1 MALKIDSHQHFW
13 KYSPTEYSW
22 ISDKM
27 GSIKK
32 DFLGVDLDPILKS
45 NNIDG
50 CIAVQ
55 ARQSPNDNEF
65 LIKQAKLNSFVKG
78 IVGWVS
84 LTDYDLP
91 EKLDGYADQKIIK
104 GFRHSIQDEPD
115 PKFMLNMQFI
125 DGVKILDLYDYTYDL
140 LIHEKQM
147 PTTIKF
153 LENFSSQK
161 FVLDHLGKPN
171 IKDRLSNNWKDSIKT
186 LAQYPELYC
195 KISGMVTEASWS
207 DWSPDTFKRYLDIV
221 TEEFGPSRLL
231 FGSDWPVCLLAA
243 NKYEQV
249 LKIIEDYYA
258 NFSEEEKSGIFGGN
272 AIKFYGLET

>member
-1 MALKIDSHQHFW
+1 MAIRIDAHQHFW
-13 KYSPTEYSW
+13 KYSSTEYSW

-27 GSIKK
+27 ETIKK
-32 DFLGVDLDPILKS
+32 DFLGVDLEPILKS

-50 CIAVQ
+50 CVAVQ

-78 IVGWVS
+78 IVGWVN
-84 LTDYDLP
+84 LQDFDLP
-91 EKLDGYADQKIIK
+91 EKLDAYAEHDIIK
-104 GFRHSIQDEPD
+104 GFRHAIQDEAD

-125 DGVKILDLYDYTYDL
+125 DGVKILNLYDYTYDL

-153 LENFSSQK
+153 LENFTSQK
-161 FVLDHLGKPN
+161 FVLDHLGKPS
-171 IKDRLSNNWKDSIKT
+171 IKDRLSNNWKDSIRS

-207 DWSPDTFKRYLDIV
+207 DWTADTFKRYLDII
-221 TEEFGPSRLL
+221 TDAFGPQRLM

-243 NKYEQV
+243 NKYAQV
-249 LKIIEDYYA
+249 LNIVEEYYKD
-258 NFSEEEKSGIFGGN
+258 FSKEEKNGIFG
-272 AIKFYGLET
+272 